1 MTKIVWGVSEEMQ
14 TIVEVLNKRIPF
26 SGKCEGSRSFNKNL
40 EKFRVAQN
48 CLYDLFNNGLMNR
61 KANFRQIFGGV
72 PISTR
77 PTQFEFDYANRWV
90 EPKFRKIILAA
101 VEEQLGVK

>member
-1 MTKIVWGVSEEMQ
+1 MTKVVWGVSEDMQ
-14 TIVEVLNKRIPF
+14 VLVDALNKKLPF
-26 SGKCEGSRSFNKNL
+26 AGKCEGSRSFNKNL

-48 CLYDLFNNGLMNR
+48 CVYDLFNNGLWNR

-77 PTQFEFDYANRWV
+77 PTQQEFDYANRWV
-90 EPKFRKIILAA
+90 EPKFRKIIVAA
-101 VEEQLGVK
+101 VAEQLGV